1 MSLNEDWDS
10 YCNGDYSINTLPD
23 KNMSLDTVTPLTT
36 DISVSTKTMISFLNQ
51 TIHLQDMFWK
61 IPIIPYHIHGEGVI
75 KKQIKLTSLS
85 QDEVDEIMNK
95 INTNDHV
102 VNQLISSVIDTD
114 SNTYKDVRKISI
126 GISKRDFTSYRC
138 KKKGAFYNCFVLILR
153 ITHEDVF
160 KEIHV
165 KVFNTGKLEIPGI
178 KTDEILDKTIMLLC
192 NVLQPFS
199 SIKLSCDRSKH
210 DTVLINSNFTC
221 GYFIEREKLY
231 QRLKNHYRINCMY
244 DPCSYPGIQGEI
256 YLNNITNRE
265 EIDTIQYPKHEKMS
279 FMIFRTGSVLIVG
292 KGNTYVLNEIYT
304 YLKQILINEYTH
316 VGIKLNYTQSCDKDT
331 VKKTR
336 KKIILIEP

>member
-1 MSLNEDWDS
+1 MSVSDDWVS
-10 YCNGDYSINTLPD
+10 YCNGDYTLNSLPD
-23 KNMSLDTVTPLTT
+23 KETCLEADMPKST

-51 TIHLQDMFWK
+51 TIPLQDIFWK
-61 IPIIPYHIHGEGVI
+61 IPIVPYHIQGEGVI

-85 QDEVDEIMNK
+85 QEEVNEIVNK
-95 INTNDHV
+95 TNITDYV
-102 VNQLISSVIDTD
+102 DNQLISRVIDTD
-114 SNTYKDVRKISI
+114 SKTYKDVRKISI
-126 GISKRDFTSYRC
+126 GISKRDITSYRC

-153 ITHEDVF
+153 IIHDGLF

-178 KTDEILDKTIMLLC
+178 KTDEILEKTIMLLC
-192 NVLQPFS
+192 HVLQPLS
-199 SIKLSCDRSKH
+199 RTPLSCDRSKH

-256 YLNNITNRE
+256 YHNNINRE
-265 EIDTIQYPKHEKMS
+265 EIDSIQYPKHEKMS

-292 KGNTYVLNEIYT
+292 KGNTYMLNEIYT
-304 YLKQILINEYTH
+304 FLKQILINEYTH
-316 VGIKLNYTQSCDKDT
+316 VGIQLNHKQGCDKAMI
-331 VKKTR
+331 KKTR
-336 KKIILIEP
+336 KKFILIEP